1 MKDLDRLLEMSHRS
15 CHNQPC
21 QRASSQSREA
31 GPFQIHCANHH
42 RACPVIAGR
51 AWGQRKDPGRRTES
65 RAGTELSASSLR
77 RPYRHQSHQPALV
90 YPPRQRNRSYRLDD
104 APARDRDVRPRRSP
118 RPAACGGHQIHCS
131 PPDPFTGDYRR
142 QPLPCRPAAEY
153 PAVALALDAELV
165 IAHASGQRSVP
176 ARDFIVGPLET
187 ALRPDELLIEIRIA
201 ARRADEGFAFEEIS
215 RRQGDFA
222 VIGVAAAMSCADG
235 RISDARLA
243 IFGLGD
249 GPALADDAA
258 RALIGHAATAELF
271 EQAGLAAAASVTT
284 QGDLHATADYRT
296 HLIQTLV
303 PRVAGRAFRHAAG
316 ASS

>member
-1 MKDLDRLLEMSHRS
+1 VKPAPFRYIAPTTIEHALSLLAEHGDNAKILAGGQSLVPVLNFRLARYDVLIDINRI
-15 CHNQPC
+15 
-21 QRASSQSREA
+21 SQLA
-31 GPFQIHCANHH
+31 FI
-42 RACPVIAGR
+42 
-51 AWGQRKDPGRRTES
+51 
-65 RAGTELSASSLR
+65 
-77 RPYRHQSHQPALV
+77 RHDNGIVRIGSMT
-90 YPPRQRNRSYRLDD
+90 RQREIETSDLVARHAPLLAEATRSIAHL
-104 APARDRDVRPRRSP
+104 PIRS
-118 RPAACGGHQIHCS
+118 RGTIGGSLSHA
-131 PPDPFTGDYRR
+131 D
-142 QPLPCRPAAEY
+142 PAAEY

-215 RRQGDFA
+215 RRRGDFA

-258 RALIGHAATAELF
+258 RALIGRVANPELF

>member
-1 MKDLDRLLEMSHRS
+1 LLAEHGDNAKILAGGQSLVPALNFRLARYDVLIDINRIS
-15 CHNQPC
+15 
-21 QRASSQSREA
+21 
-31 GPFQIHCANHH
+31 
-42 RACPVIAGR
+42 
-51 AWGQRKDPGRRTES
+51 
-65 RAGTELSASSLR
+65 ELSFI
-77 RPYRHQSHQPALV
+77 RHDNGIVRIGSMT
-90 YPPRQRNRSYRLDD
+90 RQREIETSDVVARHAPLLAEATRSIAHL
-104 APARDRDVRPRRSP
+104 PIRS
-118 RPAACGGHQIHCS
+118 RGTIGGSLSHA
-131 PPDPFTGDYRR
+131 D
-142 QPLPCRPAAEY
+142 PAAEY
-153 PAVALALDAELV
+153 PAVALALDADLV

-187 ALRPDELLIEIRIA
+187 TLRPDELLIEIRIA

-215 RRQGDFA
+215 RRRGDFA

-258 RALIGHAATAELF
+258 RALIGRVATPELF

>member
-1 MKDLDRLLEMSHRS
+1 VKPAPFRYIAPTTIEHALSLLAEHGD
-15 CHNQPC
+15 N
-21 QRASSQSREA
+21 AKILAGGQSL
-31 GPFQIHCANHH
+31 
-42 RACPVIAGR
+42 V
-51 AWGQRKDPGRRTES
+51 
-65 RAGTELSASSLR
+65 
-77 RPYRHQSHQPALV
+77 PALNFRLARYDV
-90 YPPRQRNRSYRLDD
+90 LIDINRISQLAFICHDNGIVRIGSMTRQREIETSDLVARHAPLLAEATRSIAHL
-104 APARDRDVRPRRSP
+104 PIRS
-118 RPAACGGHQIHCS
+118 RGTIGGSLSHA
-131 PPDPFTGDYRR
+131 D
-142 QPLPCRPAAEY
+142 PAAEY

-187 ALRPDELLIEIRIA
+187 ALRPDELLTEIRIA
-201 ARRADEGFAFEEIS
+201 ARRADEGFAFEEVS
-215 RRQGDFA
+215 RRRGDFA

-258 RALIGHAATAELF
+258 RALIGRVATPELF
-271 EQAGLAAAASVTT
+271 EQAGLAAAGSVTT

-303 PRVAGRAFRHAAG
+303 ARVAGRAFRHAAG

>member
-1 MKDLDRLLEMSHRS
+1 MKPAPFRYIAPTTIEHALSLLAEHGD
-15 CHNQPC
+15 N
-21 QRASSQSREA
+21 AKILAGGQSL
-31 GPFQIHCANHH
+31 
-42 RACPVIAGR
+42 V
-51 AWGQRKDPGRRTES
+51 
-65 RAGTELSASSLR
+65 
-77 RPYRHQSHQPALV
+77 PALNFRLARYDV
-90 YPPRQRNRSYRLDD
+90 LIDINRISQLSFICHDNGIVRIGSMTRQREIETSDLLARHAPLLAEATRSIAHL
-104 APARDRDVRPRRSP
+104 PIRS
-118 RPAACGGHQIHCS
+118 RGTIGGSLSHA
-131 PPDPFTGDYRR
+131 D
-142 QPLPCRPAAEY
+142 PAAEY

-187 ALRPDELLIEIRIA
+187 ALRPDELLTEIRIA
-201 ARRADEGFAFEEIS
+201 ARRADEGFAFEEVS
-215 RRQGDFA
+215 RRRGDFA

-235 RISDARLA
+235 RISDSRLA

-258 RALIGHAATAELF
+258 RALIGRVATPELF
-271 EQAGLAAAASVTT
+271 EQAGLAAAGSVTT

>member
-1 MKDLDRLLEMSHRS
+1 LLAEHGD
-15 CHNQPC
+15 N
-21 QRASSQSREA
+21 AKILAGGQSL
-31 GPFQIHCANHH
+31 
-42 RACPVIAGR
+42 V
-51 AWGQRKDPGRRTES
+51 
-65 RAGTELSASSLR
+65 
-77 RPYRHQSHQPALV
+77 PALNFRLARYDV
-90 YPPRQRNRSYRLDD
+90 LIDINRISQLSFICHDNGIVRIGSMTRQREIETSDLLARHAPLLAEATRSIAHL
-104 APARDRDVRPRRSP
+104 PIRS
-118 RPAACGGHQIHCS
+118 RGTIGGSLSHA
-131 PPDPFTGDYRR
+131 D
-142 QPLPCRPAAEY
+142 PAAEY

-187 ALRPDELLIEIRIA
+187 ALRPDELLTEIRIA
-201 ARRADEGFAFEEIS
+201 ARRADEGFAFEEVS
-215 RRQGDFA
+215 RRRGDFA

-235 RISDARLA
+235 RISDSRLA

-258 RALIGHAATAELF
+258 RALIGRVATPELF
-271 EQAGLAAAASVTT
+271 EQAGLAAAGSVTT

>member
-1 MKDLDRLLEMSHRS
+1 MKPAPFRYIAPTTIEHALSLLAEHGD
-15 CHNQPC
+15 N
-21 QRASSQSREA
+21 AKILAGGQSL
-31 GPFQIHCANHH
+31 
-42 RACPVIAGR
+42 V
-51 AWGQRKDPGRRTES
+51 
-65 RAGTELSASSLR
+65 
-77 RPYRHQSHQPALV
+77 PALNFRLARYDV
-90 YPPRQRNRSYRLDD
+90 LIDINRISQLAFIRHDNGIVRIGSMTRQREIETSDLVARHAPLLAEATRSIAHL
-104 APARDRDVRPRRSP
+104 PIRS
-118 RPAACGGHQIHCS
+118 RGTIGGSLSHA
-131 PPDPFTGDYRR
+131 D
-142 QPLPCRPAAEY
+142 PAAEY

-187 ALRPDELLIEIRIA
+187 ALRPDELLTEIRIA
-201 ARRADEGFAFEEIS
+201 ARRADEGFAFEEVS
-215 RRQGDFA
+215 RRRGDFA

-258 RALIGHAATAELF
+258 RALIGRVATPELF
-271 EQAGLAAAASVTT
+271 EQAGLAAAGSVTT

>member
-1 MKDLDRLLEMSHRS
+1 MKPAPFRYIAPTTIEHALSLLAEHGD
-15 CHNQPC
+15 N
-21 QRASSQSREA
+21 AKILAGGQSL
-31 GPFQIHCANHH
+31 
-42 RACPVIAGR
+42 V
-51 AWGQRKDPGRRTES
+51 
-65 RAGTELSASSLR
+65 
-77 RPYRHQSHQPALV
+77 PALNFRLARYDV
-90 YPPRQRNRSYRLDD
+90 LIDINRISRLAFIRHDNGIVRIGSMTRQREIETSGLLARHAPLLAEATRSIAHL
-104 APARDRDVRPRRSP
+104 PIRS
-118 RPAACGGHQIHCS
+118 RGTIGGSLSHA
-131 PPDPFTGDYRR
+131 D
-142 QPLPCRPAAEY
+142 PAAEY

-187 ALRPDELLIEIRIA
+187 ALRPDELLTEIRIT

-215 RRQGDFA
+215 RRRGDFA

-258 RALIGHAATAELF
+258 RALIGRVANPELF

>member
-1 MKDLDRLLEMSHRS
+1 MKPAPFRYIAPTTIEHALSLLAEHGD
-15 CHNQPC
+15 N
-21 QRASSQSREA
+21 AKILAGGQSL
-31 GPFQIHCANHH
+31 
-42 RACPVIAGR
+42 V
-51 AWGQRKDPGRRTES
+51 
-65 RAGTELSASSLR
+65 
-77 RPYRHQSHQPALV
+77 PALNFRLARYDV
-90 YPPRQRNRSYRLDD
+90 VIDINRISQLAFIRHDNGIVRIGSMTRQREIETSDLLARHAPLLAEATRSIAHL
-104 APARDRDVRPRRSP
+104 PIRS
-118 RPAACGGHQIHCS
+118 RGTIGGSLSHA
-131 PPDPFTGDYRR
+131 D
-142 QPLPCRPAAEY
+142 PAAEY

-165 IAHASGQRSVP
+165 IAHASGQRRVP

-187 ALRPDELLIEIRIA
+187 ALRPDELLTEIRIA
-201 ARRADEGFAFEEIS
+201 ARRADEGFAFEEVS
-215 RRQGDFA
+215 RRRGDFA

-271 EQAGLAAAASVTT
+271 EQAGLAAAGSVTT

>member
-1 MKDLDRLLEMSHRS
+1 VKPAPFRYIAPTTIEHALSLLAEHGD
-15 CHNQPC
+15 N
-21 QRASSQSREA
+21 AKILAGGQSL
-31 GPFQIHCANHH
+31 
-42 RACPVIAGR
+42 V
-51 AWGQRKDPGRRTES
+51 
-65 RAGTELSASSLR
+65 
-77 RPYRHQSHQPALV
+77 PALNFRLARYDV
-90 YPPRQRNRSYRLDD
+90 VIDINRISQLAFIRHDNGIVRIGSMTRQREIETSDLLARHAPLLAEATRSIAHL
-104 APARDRDVRPRRSP
+104 PIRS
-118 RPAACGGHQIHCS
+118 RGTIGGSLSHA
-131 PPDPFTGDYRR
+131 D
-142 QPLPCRPAAEY
+142 PAAEY

-187 ALRPDELLIEIRIA
+187 ALRPDELLTEIRIA
-201 ARRADEGFAFEEIS
+201 ARRADEGFAFEEVS
-215 RRQGDFA
+215 RRRGDFA

-235 RISDARLA
+235 RISDSRLA

-258 RALIGHAATAELF
+258 RALIGRVATPELF
-271 EQAGLAAAASVTT
+271 EQAGLAAAGSVTT

>member
-1 MKDLDRLLEMSHRS
+1 M
-15 CHNQPC
+15 
-21 QRASSQSREA
+21 
-31 GPFQIHCANHH
+31 
-42 RACPVIAGR
+42 
-51 AWGQRKDPGRRTES
+51 
-65 RAGTELSASSLR
+65 
-77 RPYRHQSHQPALV
+77 PALNFRLARYDV
-90 YPPRQRNRSYRLDD
+90 LIDINRISQLAFIRHDNGIVRIGSMTRQREIETSDLVARHAPLLAEATRSIAHL
-104 APARDRDVRPRRSP
+104 PIRS
-118 RPAACGGHQIHCS
+118 RGTIGGSLSHA
-131 PPDPFTGDYRR
+131 D
-142 QPLPCRPAAEY
+142 PAAEY

-187 ALRPDELLIEIRIA
+187 ALRPDELLTEIRIA
-201 ARRADEGFAFEEIS
+201 ARRADEGFAFEEVS
-215 RRQGDFA
+215 RRRGDFA

-258 RALIGHAATAELF
+258 RALIGRVATPELF

>member
-1 MKDLDRLLEMSHRS
+1 VKPAPFRYIAPTTIEHALSLLAEHGD
-15 CHNQPC
+15 N
-21 QRASSQSREA
+21 AKILAGGQSL
-31 GPFQIHCANHH
+31 
-42 RACPVIAGR
+42 V
-51 AWGQRKDPGRRTES
+51 
-65 RAGTELSASSLR
+65 
-77 RPYRHQSHQPALV
+77 PALNFRLARYDV
-90 YPPRQRNRSYRLDD
+90 LIDINRISQLSFICHDNGIVRIGSMTRQREIETSDLLARHAPLLAEATRSIAHL
-104 APARDRDVRPRRSP
+104 PIRS
-118 RPAACGGHQIHCS
+118 RGTIGGSLSHA
-131 PPDPFTGDYRR
+131 D
-142 QPLPCRPAAEY
+142 PAAEY

-187 ALRPDELLIEIRIA
+187 ALRPDELLTEIRIA
-201 ARRADEGFAFEEIS
+201 ARRADEGFAFEEVS
-215 RRQGDFA
+215 RRRGDFA

-235 RISDARLA
+235 RISDSRLA

-258 RALIGHAATAELF
+258 RALIGRVATPELF

>member
-1 MKDLDRLLEMSHRS
+1 MKPAPFRYIAPTTIEHALSLLAEHGD
-15 CHNQPC
+15 N
-21 QRASSQSREA
+21 AKILAGGQSL
-31 GPFQIHCANHH
+31 
-42 RACPVIAGR
+42 V
-51 AWGQRKDPGRRTES
+51 
-65 RAGTELSASSLR
+65 
-77 RPYRHQSHQPALV
+77 PALNFRLARYDV
-90 YPPRQRNRSYRLDD
+90 LIDINRISRLSFICHDNGIVRIGSMTRQREIETSDLVARHAPLLAEATRSIAHL
-104 APARDRDVRPRRSP
+104 PIRS
-118 RPAACGGHQIHCS
+118 RGTIGGSLSHA
-131 PPDPFTGDYRR
+131 D
-142 QPLPCRPAAEY
+142 PAAEY

-187 ALRPDELLIEIRIA
+187 ALRPDELLTEIRIA
-201 ARRADEGFAFEEIS
+201 ARRADEGFAFEEVS
-215 RRQGDFA
+215 RRRGDFA

-258 RALIGHAATAELF
+258 RALIGRVATAELF

-284 QGDLHATADYRT
+284 QGDLHATADYRA

>member
-1 MKDLDRLLEMSHRS
+1 
-15 CHNQPC
+15 
-21 QRASSQSREA
+21 
-31 GPFQIHCANHH
+31 
-42 RACPVIAGR
+42 V
-51 AWGQRKDPGRRTES
+51 
-65 RAGTELSASSLR
+65 
-77 RPYRHQSHQPALV
+77 PALNFRLARYDV
-90 YPPRQRNRSYRLDD
+90 LIDINRISRLSFIRHDNGIVRIGSMTRQREIETSDLVARHAPLLAEATRSIAHL
-104 APARDRDVRPRRSP
+104 PIRS
-118 RPAACGGHQIHCS
+118 RGTIGGSLSHA
-131 PPDPFTGDYRR
+131 D
-142 QPLPCRPAAEY
+142 PAAEY

-187 ALRPDELLIEIRIA
+187 ALRPDELLTEIRIA
-201 ARRADEGFAFEEIS
+201 ARRADEGFAFEEVS
-215 RRQGDFA
+215 RRRGDFA

-258 RALIGHAATAELF
+258 RALIGRVATPELF